1 MQKFQVE
8 YFDNF
13 IDLNALLQLNEGNCE
28 EDTHPRKLEYSLL
41 NRHNVVKEDIMN
53 LPRPAPATNKSLASS
68 IKNFDEPMNVNGVK
82 IYEPFF
88 PYIWECLATQ
98 PLTAIKL
105 KLSKPR
111 VLETCIE
118 NTVDCLQLTMQE
130 SEARPSS
137 KLNALQFRLIR
148 ILYKKHL
155 YPLIL
160 KLQETIYQY
169 FSSRNKEQDAKMA
182 LKQVVGFSRKINA
195 DRSLV
200 SKVRQNKAFKMR
212 RQQNI
217 DKFGQKRS
225 TSQTQSKY
233 EEREQECEFNY
244 QLAKDIRVKL
254 QEKAC
259 FLTLKLNM
267 QIKKEIRILINDVR
281 GYTTLKRKVFEQF
294 KMLGFRKRQENIL
307 VNSAVEHINHR
318 KLFM

>member
-1 MQKFQVE
+1 MQRFQVE
-8 YFDNF
+8 YLDNF

-88 PYIWECLATQ
+88 TYIWECLATQ

-155 YPLIL
+155 YPLVL

-169 FSSRNKEQDAKMA
+169 FSSRNKEQDAKIA

-244 QLAKDIRVKL
+244 QLAKDIKVKL

-267 QIKKEIRILINDVR
+267 QIKKEIRILVNDVR

-294 KMLGFRKRQENIL
+294 KMLGFHKRQENIL